1 MKGKLIKAFRAAAII
16 AAGLVLAANIFALGG
31 GTSNADFLKIGV
43 GARPSAMGEA
53 YVAVAD
59 DSDAAFWNPAGL
71 TAVDKISVTG
81 MHLVWYDN
89 TYYEYFAGVMPVDS
103 MTDLGVCLNY
113 LWMPG
118 FNSTGNAAGVYLMP
132 ATQQSYDMAITFSYA
147 KDLGNLYTKDFTI
160 GNISLGGNA
169 TYIARSIIGV
179 QMPGTFDIDLGLMAN
194 ITEELKF
201 GLVFQNIGTAAGE
214 DQSPFDIRTGISY
227 KYKQGNDFYVL
238 VDGDLLK
245 PVDVTNVN
253 FNEVLFNLGMEMN
266 IANIFL
272 VRGGYMFGDPDYT
285 FTVGGGFDIGGYA
298 NLDYAYMPNK
308 ELGGTHR
315 VSLAGKFGQ
324 SVPRPVIGGPQPPQK
339 VTASSGDRIV
349 LVGWEPNPEA
359 NIIGYNIYSRSS
371 KNEAFKK
378 LNDKPIMEETKY
390 SANLTNGQTYY
401 FVVTAINNRNLESI
415 YSEEI
420 AATPQKYVAKKP
432 AKPTGV
438 TARVDKQTIIIT
450 WDSTTD
456 PAITGY
462 NLYYKKNNDIKFKKL
477 NRELLKENKATL
489 AGLNASVIYYFM
501 VTTVNKDGI
510 ESDFSEVVS
519 GKVESTNSEYY

>member
-1 MKGKLIKAFRAAAII
+1 MKGKFIKAFRGAVIM
-16 AAGLVLAANIFALGG
+16 AAGLLLAADIFALGG

-53 YVAVAD
+53 YTAVAD

-71 TAVDKISVTG
+71 TAVDQISATG
-81 MHLVWYDN
+81 MHLMWFDD
-89 TYYEYFAGVMPVDS
+89 TYYEYFAAVMPIDS
-103 MTDLGVCLNY
+103 MTDIGLCMNY

-118 FNSTGNAAGVYLMP
+118 FNSTGSASGVFLSSG
-132 ATQQSYDMAITFSYA
+132 TQQSYDMAFTVSYA

-160 GNISLGGNA
+160 GNISIGGNA
-169 TYIARSIIGV
+169 TYISRSIIGV
-179 QMPGTFDIDLGLMAN
+179 QMPQTFDLDLGLMAN

-214 DQSPFDIRTGISY
+214 DQSPFDIRTGMSY
-227 KYKQGNDFYVL
+227 KYKQGSDFYL
-238 VDGDLLK
+238 LISGDLLK
-245 PVDVTNVN
+245 PIDLTNVN
-253 FNEVLFNLGMEMN
+253 FNQVLFDLGAEMN

-298 NLDYAYMPNK
+298 SADYAYMPNK

-315 VSLAGKFGQ
+315 VSLTGKFGQ
-324 SVPRPVIGGPQPPQK
+324 NVPRPVIGGPQPPQK
-339 VTASSGDRIV
+339 VTAASGDRIV
-349 LVGWEPNPEA
+349 LLGWEPNPEA
-359 NIIGYNIYSRSS
+359 NIIGYNIYSRAS
-371 KNEAFKK
+371 KDEKFKK
-378 LNDKPIMEETKY
+378 LNDKPVMEETKY
-390 SANLTNGQTYY
+390 SATLNNGQTYY

-420 AATPQKYVAKKP
+420 AATPQKYIAKKP
-432 AKPTGV
+432 AKPQGV
-438 TARVDKQTIIIT
+438 TARVDKETIIIT

-456 PAITGY
+456 PTITGF
-462 NLYYKKNNDIKFKKL
+462 NLYYKKEGDIKFRKL
-477 NRELLKENKATL
+477 NKELLRENKATL
-489 AGLNASVIYYFM
+489 AGLNASVTYYFM

-519 GKVESTNSEYY
+519 GKVVSANNEYY